1 MQKIFL
7 GGVILKAVCIL
18 GSPKPKGNT
27 ATILDEIERPLIEQG
42 FEVIRH
48 CLGERNIC
56 FCTGCVS
63 CFESGQCVQ
72 NDDVHMI
79 ISDLIE
85 SSLVI
90 VASPSYWGDVTGQMK
105 VFIDRC
111 TPYCN
116 ARHTDRISEST
127 VKGVAVAV
135 RAGRSK
141 EENENLVKTI
151 EHFLGHLN
159 IPLISKFTVESV
171 DTEEDLIEKPEI
183 LSAAYNFGKNLIMLL
198 GCVVCEP

>member
-1 MQKIFL
+1 M
-7 GGVILKAVCIL
+7 KAVCIL

-48 CLGERNIC
+48 CLGERNIG

-63 CFESGQCVQ
+63 CFESGQCAQ
-72 NDDVHMI
+72 NDDVRMI
-79 ISDLIE
+79 VSDLMG

-116 ARHTDRISEST
+116 ARHTERISAST
-127 VKGVAVAV
+127 IKGVAVAV
-135 RAGRSK
+135 RAGRNK

-159 IPLISKFTVESV
+159 IPLISKFTAESV
-171 DTEEDLIEKPEI
+171 DTAEDLAEKPEI
-183 LSAAYNFGKNLIMLL
+183 LSSAYNFGKNLITLL
-198 GCVVCEP
+198 EDAVCES